1 MNADHRPDGIIM
13 NEPNTDDDRTM
24 SAYLDEELS
33 PEARA
38 RVDALLEQSPEAKA
52 DIESLRSMMR
62 VVASLDAPRA
72 PENFLDK
79 LDRRIRRRRS
89 EISDRLAN
97 SMISL
102 PLQLLCILV
111 ILVGATIKLM
121 GVIEESRPALEPSS
135 ATAPAS
141 RDPSP

>member
-1 MNADHRPDGIIM
+1 MND
-13 NEPNTDDDRTM
+13 PNPNDDPTL
-24 SAYLDEELS
+24 SAYLEEDLS

-38 RVDALLEQSPEAKA
+38 KVDTLLEQSPEAKA
-52 DIESLRSMMR
+52 DLESLRSMMR

-72 PENFLDK
+72 PDNFLDK

-89 EISDRLAN
+89 AITDRLAN

-121 GVIEESRPALEPSS
+121 CVIEESRPALEPPPVADERQP
-135 ATAPAS
+135 ATPHSPRPHTRPA
-141 RDPSP
+141 R